1 MKQILAYLEG
11 DKVIW
16 IVSIFLAL
24 FSVVSVYSFIPILIK
39 ANGGSTE
46 FYLIK
51 HTLLVLTGFGLMYF
65 VHRLPP
71 RFFSKL
77 AKFLIYLSI
86 ILLILTL
93 FFGARVNDA
102 GRWLEIPVI
111 NTRFQTSDIAK
122 LALVVFLAKM
132 LAVNKDKL
140 GDLKKGFLPIIL
152 PAMAVVLLIF
162 RENFSTA
169 ALVFGLTVVM
179 LFIGK
184 TPIKFLLL
192 LFGSA
197 FAGLALIILLSMA
210 IPGLLP
216 RVDTWMSRLENQYD
230 GANNPREEMQ
240 INNAQLAIYNGGV
253 IGKGPSK
260 GELKHY
266 IPEAYADFYYASFIE
281 EFGFLG
287 GFVLVLMYMILLF
300 RSIKIGLKADKL
312 FQTYVCIG
320 LGLLMVFQALI
331 NMMVCTK
338 LMPVTGQNM
347 PLLSMGGTSTWFT
360 CISLGIILSISRL
373 QSQKEVK
380 NNLNI
385 NEALKATS

>member
-1 MKQILAYLEG
+1 M
-11 DKVIW
+11 IW
-16 IVSIFLAL
+16 IVAIFLAL
-24 FSVVSVYSFIPILIK
+24 LSVVSVYSFIPVLIK
-39 ANGGSTE
+39 ASGGSTE

-51 HTLLVLTGFGLMYF
+51 HTLLILTGFGLMYF
-65 VHRLPP
+65 VHKLPP
-71 RFFSKL
+71 KIFSKL

-140 GDLKKGFLPIIL
+140 NDFKKGVLPILIPAIIVIALIL
-152 PAMAVVLLIF
+152 

-169 ALVFGLTVVM
+169 ALVFGLTLVM

-184 TPIKFLLL
+184 TPFKYILLTI
-192 LFGSA
+192 GSA
-197 FAGLALIILLSMA
+197 VAGLVLLILISIA

-216 RVDTWMSRLENQYD
+216 RIDTWMSRVESQYD
-230 GANNPREEMQ
+230 GENNPREEMQ
-240 INNAQLAIYNGGV
+240 INNAQMAIYNGGV

-281 EFGFLG
+281 EFGFIG
-287 GFVLVLMYMILLF
+287 GFILVLLYMILLF
-300 RSIKIGLKADKL
+300 RSIRIGLKAEKL

-320 LGLLMVFQALI
+320 LAMLMIFQALI
-331 NMMVCTK
+331 NMLVCTK

-347 PLLSMGGTSTWFT
+347 PLLSMGGTSTWFS
-360 CISLGIILSISRL
+360 CVSLGIILSVSRL
-373 QSQKEVK
+373 QQTKETK
-380 NNLNI
+380 NSINI
-385 NEALKATS
+385 NEALKTTA

>member
-1 MKQILAYLEG
+1 MKKLLAYLEG

-16 IVSIFLAL
+16 IVSILLAL
-24 FSVVSVYSFIPILIK
+24 FSIVSVYSFIPVLIS
-39 ANGGSTE
+39 AHGGSTE

-51 HTLLVLTGFGLMYF
+51 HTLLILSGFALMYF
-65 VHRLPP
+65 VHKIPP
-71 RFFSKL
+71 KIFSKL

-93 FFGARVNDA
+93 FFGARINDA

-111 NTRFQTSDIAK
+111 NMRFQTSDIAK
-122 LALVVFLAKM
+122 LGLMVFLSKM

-140 GDLKKGFLPIIL
+140 NDLKKGFLPIVL
-152 PAMAVVLLIF
+152 PSMAVVLLIF

-169 ALVFGLTVVM
+169 ALIFGLVVIM

-184 TPIKFLLL
+184 TPFKFISLLI
-192 LFGSA
+192 GTA
-197 FAGLALIILLSMA
+197 VAGIGLIILLSMA

-216 RVDTWMSRLENQYD
+216 RVDTWMSRIENQYD
-230 GANNPREEMQ
+230 GTNNPREEMQ
-240 INNAQLAIYNGGV
+240 INNAQMAIYNGGI

-281 EFGFLG
+281 EFGFVG
-287 GFVLVLMYMILLF
+287 GFFLVLLYMILLY
-300 RSIKIGLKADKL
+300 RSIRIGLKADKL
-312 FQTYVCIG
+312 FQTYVAIG
-320 LGLLMVFQALI
+320 LSLLLISQALV
-331 NMMVCTK
+331 NMMVCVK
-338 LMPVTGQNM
+338 LIPVTGQNM

-360 CISLGIILSISRL
+360 CISLGIILSISRK
-373 QSQKEVK
+373 QFAEENK
-380 NNLNI
+380 NSINI
-385 NEALKATS
+385 NEALKNTA